1 MKTVKG
7 PKFCRGHEREPGNNS
22 RWNMRRAEELRHVG
36 RIKKDQ
42 THMISNINTESHFTL
57 RWRTFTLCHQQI
69 NRKTITK
76 ASRHLKNVFPSI
88 LIQIFLPYPKL
99 CHMTM
104 IFHVQSRPFKMLTDY
119 STSNYKSGRSDYK
132 TVLKNLSHPRR
143 VESKATETSSCFYN
157 QLQLSLIQPSLD
169 DIDGK

>member
-1 MKTVKG
+1 MKG

-119 STSNYKSGRSDYK
+119 STSNYMSGRSDYK
-132 TVLKNLSHPRR
+132 TFLKNLSHPRR